1 MAFSI
6 ILRVLAAAV
15 SLYMLLIMARIIL
28 TWFPAALEGK
38 PMVLLSSA
46 TDPYLNLFRG
56 ISFLRSGTMD
66 FSPIAAL
73 AVLSVLTQILST
85 AAAYGRITLGIVLA
99 LILRAGWSIFAFLF
113 GFLGLAMTARLV
125 AYLARWNSL
134 HPVWRVVDA
143 LINPVMFR
151 LNRAI
156 YRDRIVNFRQ
166 GLLTGII
173 ILFGLRVLG
182 GILVGLL
189 AGLLIRLPF

>member
-173 ILFGLRVLG
+173 ILFGLRILG

>member
-6 ILRVLAAAV
+6 VLRLAAAAA
-15 SLYMLLIMARIIL
+15 SLYMLLLMARIIL
-28 TWFPAALEGK
+28 TWFPSALEGR
-38 PMVLLSSA
+38 PLHLLASA

-56 ISFLRSGTMD
+56 IPWLTTGSMD
-66 FSPIAAL
+66 FSPLAAL

-85 AAAYGRITLGIVLA
+85 AAAYGRISLGIVLA
-99 LILRAGWSIFAFLF
+99 LVLRAGWSIFAFFF
-113 GFLGLAMTARLV
+113 GFLGLAMAARLV

-173 ILFGLRVLG
+173 VLFGLRILG
-182 GILVGLL
+182 SILVGLL
-189 AGLLIRLPF
+189 AGLLGRLPF

>member
-1 MAFSI
+1 MALSV
-6 ILRVLAAAV
+6 ILRLLAAAA
-15 SLYMLLIMARIIL
+15 SLYMLLLMARIIL
-28 TWFPAALEGK
+28 TWFPTALEGR
-38 PMVLLSSA
+38 PLQLLASA

-56 ISFLRSGTMD
+56 ITFLRSGAMD
-66 FSPIAAL
+66 FSPLAAL
-73 AVLSVLTQILST
+73 AVLSVVTQILST
-85 AAAYGRITLGIVLA
+85 AAAYGRISLGIVLA
-99 LILRAGWSIFAFLF
+99 LVLRAAWSIFAFFF
-113 GFLGLAMTARLV
+113 GFLGLAMAARLV

-173 ILFGLRVLG
+173 VLFGLRILG
-182 GILVGLL
+182 GILVGTL
-189 AGLLIRLPF
+189 AGLLVRLPF

>member
-6 ILRVLAAAV
+6 ILRLLAAAV
-15 SLYMLLIMARIIL
+15 SLYMLLLMARIIL
-28 TWFPAALEGK
+28 TWFPSGLEGR
-38 PMVLLSSA
+38 PLQLLASA
-46 TDPYLNLFRG
+46 TDPYLDLFRG
-56 ISFLRSGTMD
+56 ITWLSTGGMD
-66 FSPIAAL
+66 FSPLAAL

-85 AAAYGRITLGIVLA
+85 AAAYGRISLGIILA
-99 LILRAGWSIFAFLF
+99 LVLGAAWSIFAFFF
-113 GFLGLAMTARLV
+113 GFLGLAMLARLV

-166 GLLTGII
+166 GLITGIL
-173 ILFGLRVLG
+173 ILFGLRILG
-182 GILVGLL
+182 GILVRLL
-189 AGLLIRLPF
+189 SSLLIRLPL

>member
-1 MAFSI
+1 MTVPI
-6 ILRVLAAAV
+6 VLRFLAAAA
-15 SLYMLLIMARIIL
+15 SLYMLLLMARIIL
-28 TWFPAALEGK
+28 TWFPSALESR
-38 PMVLLSSA
+38 PLYLLASA

-56 ISFLRSGTMD
+56 ISWLNSGGLD
-66 FSPIAAL
+66 FSPVAAL
-73 AVLSVLTQILST
+73 AALSVLTQILST
-85 AAAYGRITLGIVLA
+85 AAAYGRISLGIILA
-99 LILRAGWSIFAFLF
+99 LILSAVWSIFAFFF
-113 GFLGLAMTARLV
+113 GFLGLAMAARLV

-173 ILFGLRVLG
+173 VLFGLRILG
-182 GILVGLL
+182 SIL
-189 AGLLIRLPF
+189 AGLLSGLLSRLPF